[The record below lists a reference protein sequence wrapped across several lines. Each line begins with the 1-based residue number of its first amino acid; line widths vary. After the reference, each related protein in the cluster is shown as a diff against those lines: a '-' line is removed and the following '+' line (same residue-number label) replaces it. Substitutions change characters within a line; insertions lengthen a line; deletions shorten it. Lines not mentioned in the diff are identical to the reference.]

1 MSKQM
6 TKKQAIDLLA
16 TLTFISVS
24 KNGEQ
29 VIEEIGLTEEQTD
42 KMMRVVVSLFNN
54 DEVEANKFIV
64 KEMKKL
70 LKKLDEH
77 DDKDAKE
84 STFKGM
90 VIINENIH
98 NH

>member
-24 KNGEQ
+24 KNGEHI
-29 VIEEIGLTEEQTD
+29 IEQIGLTEEQTD

-54 DEVEANKFIV
+54 DELEANKFII

-70 LKKLDEH
+70 LKKLDDH
-77 DDKDAKE
+77 DDTDAE
-84 STFKGM
+84 ERTFNSNG
-90 VIINENIH
+90 VDN
-98 NH
+98 

>member
-1 MSKQM
+1 MAKQM

-24 KNGEQ
+24 KNGES
-29 VIEEIGLTEEQTD
+29 VIEQIGLTEEQTD

-54 DEVEANKFIV
+54 DEMEANRFIV

-70 LKKLDEH
+70 LKKLEEH
-77 DDKDAKE
+77 DASDAKE
-84 STFKGM
+84 RTFKRSA
-90 VIINENIH
+90 E
-98 NH
+98 

>member
-29 VIEEIGLTEEQTD
+29 VIEKIGLTEEQTD

-54 DEVEANKFIV
+54 DEVEANKFII

-77 DDKDAKE
+77 DDSDAKE
-84 STFKGM
+84 STFKRTGDGK
-90 VIINENIH
+90 
-98 NH
+98 